1 MGLKHL
7 FIIIEYYLMIDI
19 KHLFKKYG
27 NGKNSAIAI
36 SDLSMHID
44 SFELVAVVGPSGS
57 GKTTL
62 LRTINRLE
70 NFDGGTIEIDE
81 QNIMNS
87 DPVQL
92 RRKIGYVIQDVG
104 LFPHLKIENNVAA
117 VPTLLRWDKTRIDRK
132 VDELLDMVGL
142 EPEIYKKRYPNELSG
157 GQRQRVGLA
166 RAMAAEPNIILADEP
181 FGAVDPINR
190 AIIQDE
196 FLSIQKRFKTTV
208 IFVTHDIDEALKM
221 GDRVAI
227 LNHGKL
233 IQIDTKE
240 NILLHPTNKFVEEF
254 AGHDKMT
261 KLFKI
266 LSIKSILTKNSY
278 KKRVKQDIVL
288 MNEPTSNISFKTKPD
303 GKYELIINSTGAVS
317 AIDKLREN
325 DTISFALDTMIK
337 HRLDI
342 YPVVNDENE
351 FTGFIEMNN
360 LKHLF

>member
-1 MGLKHL
+1 
-7 FIIIEYYLMIDI
+7 MIDI
-19 KHLFKKYG
+19 KHLLKKYG
-27 NGKNSAIAI
+27 RVGNSVIAI

-44 SFELVAVVGPSGS
+44 SFELVVVVGPSGC

-70 NFDGGTIEIDE
+70 KFNSGTIEIDE
-81 QNIMNS
+81 RDIMKT

-92 RRKIGYVIQDVG
+92 RRKIGYIIQDVG
-104 LFPHLKIENNVAA
+104 LFPHMRIEKNIAS
-117 VPTLLRWDKTRIDRK
+117 VPILLGWDKARIDRR
-132 VDELLDMVGL
+132 VDELMEMVGL
-142 EPEIYKKRYPNELSG
+142 EPAIYKKRYPNELSG
-157 GQRQRVGLA
+157 GQRQRVGIA

-181 FGAVDPINR
+181 FASVDPINR

-196 FLSIQKRFKTTV
+196 FLLIQKQLQKTV

-221 GDRVAI
+221 GDRIAI

-240 NILLHPTNKFVEEF
+240 NILMHPVNKFVEKF
-254 AGHDKMT
+254 AGNDKTT

-266 LSIKSILTKNSY
+266 VCIKSILTKVSY
-278 KKRVKQDIVL
+278 KTKNGQDIL
-288 MNEPTSNISFKTKPD
+288 LTNRPGSDISFRTKQN
-303 GKYELIINSTGAVS
+303 GKYEMIV
-317 AIDKLREN
+317 KLRSVADLEKLKES
-325 DTISFALDTMIK
+325 DTISHALDIMIK

-351 FTGFIEMNN
+351 FAGFIEMNN
-360 LKHLF
+360 LKHLL